1 MLVKLYTVFWDDFS
15 FCQQGGFSAL
25 EVDQIFIGFQQHRVS
40 KSDWHFQQG
49 YNNNVFYHSSWF
61 QG

>member
-15 FCQQGGFSAL
+15 FCQQGFSAL

-40 KSDWHFQQG
+40 KSDWHFQQA